1 MVEVV
6 VEKVADLISGNY
18 PHTFNYWINSG
29 FLAES
34 DFIKIYQEN
43 CEYNNNTLSNALN
56 LAYALST
63 YASVSD
69 DRILKDYLVFAET
82 FIRKQF
88 TKTSTS

>member
-1 MVEVV
+1 MVDVV
-6 VEKVADLISGNY
+6 VEKVAELITRNY

-43 CEYNNNTLSNALN
+43 CEYNNAVLNGLN

-63 YASVSD
+63 YTLVSD
-69 DRILKDYLVFAET
+69 DRILKDYLVFSET

-88 TKTSTS
+88 AKVNTL